1 MDFSDNVHNVAELA
15 FHGATEVDPEK
26 TCRPEVIETM
36 ASWHRR
42 ADHQASGVELFH
54 IDHCTAFSISYDGK
68 SGNYWPNETKND
80 MNEILIRDFLYRDGI
95 CSLTDERVRLFHMKF
110 RLMAMDGDEY
120 LLVCPYLTD
129 AGNISGILV
138 VCVTKMIQRGPR

>member
-26 TCRPEVIETM
+26 TCRPEVLESM

-42 ADHQASGVELFH
+42 ADHQVSGVDLFH
-54 IDHCTAFSISYDGK
+54 IDHCTAFSISYDGE
-68 SGNYWPNETKND
+68 SGNYWPNETKNY
-80 MNEILIRDFLYRDGI
+80 MNEMLIREFLYRDGI

>member
-1 MDFSDNVHNVAELA
+1 
-15 FHGATEVDPEK
+15 
-26 TCRPEVIETM
+26 
-36 ASWHRR
+36 
-42 ADHQASGVELFH
+42 
-54 IDHCTAFSISYDGK
+54 
-68 SGNYWPNETKND
+68 
-80 MNEILIRDFLYRDGI
+80 MNEILIREFLYRDGI
-95 CSLTDERVRLFHMKF
+95 CSLTDERVWLYHMKF